1 MPGQAEHVVGVEM
14 GDEDLVDLKQPDGAH
29 QLALGALA
37 AVEQQLLAPAADQ
50 GGGQA
55 TARRG
60 RGRGGAGEENVEV
73 HGAG

>member
-1 MPGQAEHVVGVEM
+1 MPGRPEHVVGVEV
-14 GDEDLVDLKQPDGAH
+14 GDVDLVDLEQADRAH
-29 QLALGALA
+29 ELALGALA
-37 AVEQQLLAPAADQ
+37 AVEQQLLAAAAEQ

-55 TARRG
+55 AARRG